1 MDPSS
6 VAIFVGVVVLLIA
19 LILSEVPV
27 AFALIL
33 SATLGILVT
42 KGSGV
47 ASSTVGTLPFNSTSS
62 YSLAVVPLY
71 ILMGSLA
78 AKAGLAR
85 DLFDVAHYHMR
96 KLPGGLAIAGIT
108 GCAGFAAV
116 TGSSVATVASV
127 GRTAIEEMRRHGY
140 DPAFAGGAVAIAGTL
155 GILIPPSVVLVLFG
169 IVTGT
174 SIGSLLIAGIIP
186 GILSALAYGGV
197 VLFLVARD
205 PRLAGQQSR
214 DKAIEVPSARG
225 GASGRIPHQVPLQL
239 APGAADGEQ
248 TLDGGR
254 RRPAPAQYFSL
265 AKVLLLFGIVVGGV
279 FTGLYTATEAGA
291 IGAVAALVMLFLAK
305 RPKGRR
311 LVEGIDGLVDSARL
325 TSNVF
330 FIVVGG
336 AIFTFFVV
344 SLGVPR
350 AFAEWAIDLPIPNWL
365 LVVVILAAM
374 VPLGMILD
382 SISIVLVFVP
392 IVFPII
398 EAMGFNGVWF
408 GILAVKLIEIGL
420 VTPPVGLN
428 VFVISASVPDLPA
441 EKVFRGVVPFLIV
454 DTAVVA
460 LLFGFP
466 DIALFL
472 PNMMRG

>member
-1 MDPSS
+1 VDASS

-85 DLFDVAHYHMR
+85 DLFDVAHHHMR

-108 GCAGFAAV
+108 
-116 TGSSVATVASV
+116 ASV

-225 GASGRIPHQVPLQL
+225 GASGRIPHQVPLRL
-239 APGAADGEQ
+239 GPGAADGEQ

-350 AFAEWAIDLPIPNWL
+350 AFAEWAIDLPVPNWL